1 MKIYKITD
9 QSTRSQYRKWR
20 RVMERSMDKD
30 VECISCDEGDPANEC
45 AESEGD
51 CGHHCNHIWTHDEC
65 CWCDKNEPIEIEE
78 G

>member
-1 MKIYKITD
+1 MSDTLYV
-9 QSTRSQYRKWR
+9 SRGER
-20 RVMERSMDKD
+20 RISMACKN

-65 CWCDKNEPIEIEE
+65 CWCGKNEQIDTEE
-78 G
+78 TENGQ